1 MNMPDWKLVLFK
13 PVRTIER
20 FVRARFSPVIIPA
33 MENIHMTYSDFLL
46 NVRLKAWEEER
57 EVLQTIGEGIDLHF
71 DLFRH
76 PWKLA
81 MNENNRREQVWLG
94 LTTSGFHSLR
104 IAVYALESGYYTQCF
119 ILTRAALEHW
129 LTAHD
134 CKSNPKTVEALLE
147 LQGRVPRFSTMAE
160 RLPEN
165 LKALWKDVNDPE
177 GTYGFLSTFA
187 HPRSRALEATSNEAG
202 TVLIV
207 PEYDEMR
214 FALAAKLLL
223 QTVLLLFDYVE
234 RLADYLATPAS
245 VEWKS
250 RSLEPVKAKCFAL
263 FDSLLHRLNSYM
275 PDPEQGDG

>member
-71 DLFRH
+71 ALFRH

-94 LTTSGFHSLR
+94 LTTSGFRSLR

-134 CKSNPKTVEALLE
+134 CIGNPETVDALLG

-214 FALAAKLLL
+214 FALAARFLL
-223 QTVLLLFDYVE
+223 QAVLLLFDYVE

-250 RSLEPVKAKCFAL
+250 LSLEPVKAKCLAL
-263 FDSLLHRLNSYM
+263 FDSLLDRLNSYM